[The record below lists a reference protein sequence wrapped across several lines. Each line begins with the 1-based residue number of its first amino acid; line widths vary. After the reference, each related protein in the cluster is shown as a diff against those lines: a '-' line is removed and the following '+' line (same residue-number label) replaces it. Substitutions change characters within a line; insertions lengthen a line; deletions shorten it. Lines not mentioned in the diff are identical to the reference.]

1 MPFIHNERKGSW
13 VASTECLSVLSIIK
27 EGIRTPGPTVHVC
40 LALHR
45 VHFDG
50 KFINQYRHVL
60 FSPWPQNP
68 SCGTRPHQKPTDHL
82 QSFGVR
88 TPDFWCLNT
97 DRPWDPWLSADEW
110 PQSQHSVHW
119 PLLSWLAV
127 HADSEHPPRDIRH
140 TWRILPNH
148 DFSSVG
154 YRIAVRLSPG
164 TDTKKLTS
172 LFFSPLRA
180 LYSTSSDLKYWLG
193 KAGNKFVILI
203 FFLTNYQEYLSRVIT
218 KLRYKKW
225 KRRL

>member
-1 MPFIHNERKGSW
+1 MCSSLRGH
-13 VASTECLSVLSIIK
+13 
-27 EGIRTPGPTVHVC
+27 RTHHAVQDH
-40 LALHR
+40 
-45 VHFDG
+45 
-50 KFINQYRHVL
+50 
-60 FSPWPQNP
+60 
-68 SCGTRPHQKPTDHL
+68 TRSQQTDYL

-88 TPDFWCLNT
+88 IPDFWCLNT

-110 PQSQHSVHW
+110 SQRQHSVHW

-127 HADSEHPPRDIRH
+127 HADSAHPPRDVRH